1 MIDNFIKNFHL
12 TFGNHSNEMPWIVT
26 ENLSKTIKDLISKLN
41 SDYKIENEIAIHKTA
56 IVENPSTLKGPIIIS
71 ENCFIAS
78 FTYLRGPIFIGKS
91 VTIGPGSEI
100 KQSIIG
106 NNSNT
111 AHFNF
116 IGNSV
121 IGSNVNF
128 EAGAVIANHYNERV
142 NKEIFVLIQ
151 NKMINTQVVKFGA
164 IVGDGCKIGENAVL
178 SPGTILE
185 RNTVV
190 DRMQVINQTKDIEL

>member
-1 MIDNFIKNFHL
+1 MIDNFINDFHL
-12 TFGNHSNEMPWIVT
+12 TFGNHRNEMPWIVT
-26 ENLSKTIKDLISKLN
+26 ENLSKTIKDLISQLN

-56 IVENPSTLKGPIIIS
+56 IVENPSILKGPIIIS
-71 ENCFIAS
+71 ENCFVAS

-91 VTIGPGSEI
+91 VAIGPGSEI

-111 AHFNF
+111 AHFNY

-121 IGSNVNF
+121 IGNNVNF
-128 EAGAVIANHYNERV
+128 EAGAVIANHYNERI
-142 NKEIFVLIQ
+142 NKEILVLLQ
-151 NKMINTQVVKFGA
+151 NKMINSQVVKFGA
-164 IVGDGCKIGENAVL
+164 MVGDGCKIGANAVL